1 MVLNM
6 KNAWCLR
13 TTQQAMSSDTIGD
26 GLQHNGRKEKNM
38 FFSIT

>member
-13 TTQQAMSSDTIGD
+13 TTQQAMNSNTIGD
-26 GLQHNGRKEKNM
+26 GLQHIGRKEKNM